1 MPQEE
6 LRVAKIKNGTVID
19 HIPAGKA
26 LQVIRILG
34 IKGTEGHI
42 ATILMNVPSLKL
54 GKKDLVKI
62 EDMTVGPSQAQLIAL
77 IAPDASLNIVSDYEV
92 KKKYRPN
99 PPDVVEGL
107 VRCPNMMCIS
117 NKRDEPI
124 VPKLRVESKNP
135 VVLRCA
141 YCRAILP
148 ADEIATNLV
157 E

>member
-6 LRVAKIKNGTVID
+6 LRVAKIRNGTVID

-26 LQVIRILG
+26 LQVLRILG

-42 ATILMNVPSLKL
+42 ATILMNVPSGKL

-62 EDMTVGPSQAQLIAL
+62 EDMTVGSKQTQLIAL
-77 IAPDASLNIVSDYEV
+77 IAPDASVDIVSNYEV
-92 KKKYRPN
+92 KEKHRPS

-107 VRCPNMMCIS
+107 VKCPNMMCIS

-124 VPKLRVESKNP
+124 VPKLSVESKNP
-135 VVLRCA
+135 VVLRCV
-141 YCRAILP
+141 YCRTILP
-148 ADEIATNLV
+148 ADEISAHLV

>member
-6 LRVAKIKNGTVID
+6 LRVAKIRNGTVID

-62 EDMTVGPSQAQLIAL
+62 EDMT
-77 IAPDASLNIVSDYEV
+77 
-92 KKKYRPN
+92 
-99 PPDVVEGL
+99 
-107 VRCPNMMCIS
+107 
-117 NKRDEPI
+117 
-124 VPKLRVESKNP
+124 
-135 VVLRCA
+135 
-141 YCRAILP
+141 
-148 ADEIATNLV
+148 
-157 E
+157 